1 MPTLR
6 RLLPTPEPAVE
17 AGAEYAYPGD
27 APFVRANMVASVDG
41 AAVLEGRVGAL
52 TGPVDQDLLILLRS
66 LSDVLL
72 VGAATVRAEGYGPV
86 RTRAKD
92 RDHRGPRPLAHPR
105 LAVISRRID
114 VDLTSSAFTE
124 APERPIVVTTGM
136 APAERITAAEQVADV
151 IVAGETDVDLGVVVD
166 HLAGLGLPRIL
177 SEGGPQVLAALYA
190 ADLVDEL
197 CLAVAPVVAGGGE
210 TSRIAAGPTLPE
222 VREADLTAAYEAE
235 DFLFLRYGFTASAS
249 STSLISR

>member
-17 AGAEYAYPGD
+17 AGEEYAYPGS

-41 AAVLEGRVGAL
+41 AAVLQGRVGAL
-52 TGPVDQDLLILLRS
+52 TGPVDQDLLLLLRS

-86 RTRAKD
+86 RTRESD
-92 RDHRGPRPLAHPR
+92 RVHRGERPLAHPR

-114 VDLTSSAFTE
+114 VDLTSSAFSQ
-124 APERPIVVTTGM
+124 APERPIVVTTGI
-136 APAERITAAEQVADV
+136 APAERVAAAQEVADV
-151 IVAGETDVDLGVVVD
+151 LVAGESDVDLRVVVE
-166 HLAGLGLPRIL
+166 HLAGLGLPKIL
-177 SEGGPQVLAALYA
+177 SEGGPQVLGALFA

-197 CLAVAPVVAGGGE
+197 CLAIAPVIAGGGE
-210 TSRIAAGPTLPE
+210 TSRVTAGTSLPQ
-222 VREADLTAAYEAE
+222 VAGAGLSAAYEAE
-235 DFLFLRYGFTASAS
+235 DFLFLRYRRA
-249 STSLISR
+249 

>member
-6 RLLPTPEPAVE
+6 RLLPTPAPAVE
-17 AGAEYAYPGD
+17 AGTEYAYPEGE

-92 RDHRGPRPLAHPR
+92 RDHRGERPLAHPR
-105 LAVISRRID
+105 LAVVSRRID
-114 VDLTSSAFTE
+114 LDLASSAFTD
-124 APERPIVVTTGM
+124 APERPVVVTTGL
-136 APAERITAAEQVADV
+136 APADRVAAAQEVADV
-151 IVAGETDVDLGVVVD
+151 LVAGETDVDLGVVVD
-166 HLAGLGLPRIL
+166 HLAELGLPRIL

-197 CLAVAPVVAGGGE
+197 CLAISPMIAGGGQA
-210 TSRIAAGPTLPE
+210 SRVTAGTTLPTVGE
-222 VREADLTAAYEAE
+222 VSLTAAYEAE
-235 DFLFLRYGFTASAS
+235 EFVFLRYGRAG
-249 STSLISR
+249 